1 MTHLFQRNRLN
12 LILLKANERQFKA
25 TSPLNSIAHRLEYVS
40 FFRRN
45 LNQYWFNAICQTL
58 TNKTFRWE
66 LAQSNL
72 SLEFNKH
79 VTSITYFK
87 WWIEHRV
94 IIEHINI
101 QRNTR
106 IPRNSI
112 NLSNVSFTC
121 VYVALECYTVKTKL
135 WPFYMMAMNSVSL
148 SLVEN

>member
-121 VYVALECYTVKTKL
+121 VCVGLECFTVKTKL